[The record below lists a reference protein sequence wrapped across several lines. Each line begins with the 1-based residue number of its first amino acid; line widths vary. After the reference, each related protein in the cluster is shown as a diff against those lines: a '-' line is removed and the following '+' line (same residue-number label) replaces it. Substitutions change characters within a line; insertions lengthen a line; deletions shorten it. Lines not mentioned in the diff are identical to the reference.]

1 MSIVVNIMIFHVV
14 SNVFFSKLSSKND
27 IVFHVQDI
35 YALSLPK
42 KGMGRRQV
50 WAEEEVL
57 I

>member
-1 MSIVVNIMIFHVV
+1 MIFHVV